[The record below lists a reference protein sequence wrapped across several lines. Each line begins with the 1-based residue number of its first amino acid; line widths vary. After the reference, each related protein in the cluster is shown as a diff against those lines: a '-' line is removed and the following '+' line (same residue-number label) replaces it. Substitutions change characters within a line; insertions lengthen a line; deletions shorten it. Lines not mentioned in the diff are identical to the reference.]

1 MTDENNIN
9 LNAIPAYKTILIIE
23 DEDPIRW
30 ALKENLGKEGLN
42 VIEAKNGQEGLELA
56 LKEHP
61 DLILLDL
68 VLPKV
73 YGLDMLKKLREDEW
87 GQKALVIVLTSLDD
101 GEITQQAKDLG
112 INDFLVKKDWKLEDL
127 VRWVKNKLEI

>member
-9 LNAIPAYKTILIIE
+9 LTAIPPYKTVLVIE
-23 DEDPIRW
+23 DEDAIRW
-30 ALKENLGKEGLN
+30 ALKEGLAKEGLQ
-42 VIEAKNGQEGLELA
+42 IFEAKNGQEGLDLA

-68 VLPKV
+68 VLPKI
-73 YGLDMLKKLREDEW
+73 YGMDMLKKLRENEW
-87 GQKALVIVLTSLDD
+87 GQKALVVVLTSLDD

-127 VRWVKNKLEI
+127 VKWVKSKLEI